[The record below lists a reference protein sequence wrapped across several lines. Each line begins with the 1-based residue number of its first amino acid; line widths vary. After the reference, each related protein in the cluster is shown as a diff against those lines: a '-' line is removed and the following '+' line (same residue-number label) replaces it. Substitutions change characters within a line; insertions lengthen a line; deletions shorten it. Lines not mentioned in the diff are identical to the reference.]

1 MTIIKKIKLYGFKSF
16 AKPIEFQFGNNFNVV
31 LGPNGSGKSNL
42 MDALCFVLGKISAKS
57 MRAEKSSHLI
67 FNGGQKGSPMKEARV
82 DIYFDN
88 SKKEFP
94 SDDQAIKVSRIVR
107 TNGNSIY
114 KINNETKNRQEVID
128 LLTTARID
136 PDGHNIILQGDIIR
150 FADMHPEERRE
161 IIEEISGISVYED
174 KKHKAMLELEKVDQK
189 LNDASLILK
198 ERSSYLRELKKDRDK
213 AQHYKELEADIRSNK
228 ATFLY
233 TQMKDRDS
241 KKE

>member
-1 MTIIKKIKLYGFKSF
+1 MTRINRLYLHGFKSF
-16 AKPIEFQFGNNFNVV
+16 AKPTTLEFVNGFNCVI
-31 LGPNGSGKSNL
+31 GANGSGKSNL

-94 SDDQAIKVSRIVR
+94 SDDQTIKVSRIVR

-136 PDGHNIILQGDIIR
+136 PDGHNIIL
-150 FADMHPEERRE
+150 
-161 IIEEISGISVYED
+161 
-174 KKHKAMLELEKVDQK
+174 
-189 LNDASLILK
+189 
-198 ERSSYLRELKKDRDK
+198 
-213 AQHYKELEADIRSNK
+213 
-228 ATFLY
+228 
-233 TQMKDRDS
+233 
-241 KKE
+241 